1 MIVKAYYRNMVD
13 GLPALTI
20 EYDNGGVFQFSHFDV
35 KTFLIENGYIPAPF
49 YDESIIKPPIE
60 IVDRGK
66 IELNIDGQL
75 IQGSLSYTRDKDILK
90 LVNRYIDDIESK
102 RYVEGTSI
110 ISELN

>member
-1 MIVKAYYRNMVD
+1 MIVKAYYQNTEDRFPSLM
-13 GLPALTI
+13 I

-66 IELNIDGQL
+66 IELNIDDQL
-75 IQGSLSYTRDKDILK
+75 IQVSLTYTRDKDVVK
-90 LVNRYIDDIESK
+90 LVNRYIEDIEAK
-102 RYVEGTSI
+102 RYIEGTSI